1 MDIDERQSVAS
12 PERWKAFHF
21 STSVVCVLGV
31 LGNVSSLVVLAQHL
45 NEIAGSRLLLA
56 LAVADLGVVS
66 SISFRT
72 LSYVTYGNSQLTQ
85 VLEWWFLYCYY
96 CSIYLTVLLS
106 FDRYLHSSKSMFL
119 RKINYKK
126 ILKRAIF
133 AVFAV
138 MLVVSL
144 PHLLGPCVQ
153 YFYGSHLV
161 RIRACPSNG
170 TFCNLTS
177 SRWEVNVCGDKSFV
191 GQNVSYSELG
201 EHQAFIDA
209 MCTQFSNR
217 NNCWW
222 ECGCQLVS
230 LPVGKFRRTYFA
242 EIDYEARLEANAP
255 MLKNSLSICSLD
267 MKSMRHDPDFVKAVF
282 LGIDLPL
289 RYIIP
294 CLLLVVLNIYL
305 VVVVRKANQRDSEIT
320 KTPRTSLLNL
330 PVLRSVVGIVFVFL
344 GCHSG
349 GIGLFIIDIF
359 RVFENDQGTGLGTT
373 VNVFLAE
380 HSATRGLEIK
390 GSAYLL
396 AAVNSAINILLY
408 CFFLPVFREKWVSF
422 FNLGCKQRA
431 SSKEPTQDSI
441 PLDEVRTCSCVCS
454 ERHLFACIN

>member
-1 MDIDERQSVAS
+1 MDIDERQSPAS
-12 PERWKAFHF
+12 PEKWKAFHF
-21 STSVVCVLGV
+21 STLVVCVLGV
-31 LGNVSSLVVLAQHL
+31 LGNFSSLVVLIQHL

-66 SISFRT
+66 SIAFRT
-72 LSYVTYGNSQLTQ
+72 LSYITYGNSQLTQ

-106 FDRYLHSSKSMFL
+106 IDRYLHSAKSMFL

-126 ILKRAIF
+126 ILRRAIV

-144 PHLLGPCVQ
+144 PHLLGPYVQ
-153 YFYGSHLV
+153 YLYGSHLV
-161 RIRACPSNG
+161 RIRACPRKG

-177 SRWEVNVCGDKSFV
+177 SQWEVNVCGEKSFA
-191 GQNVSYSELG
+191 GRNVSYSELG
-201 EHQAFIDA
+201 EYQMFADA
-209 MCTQFSNR
+209 MCSHFSNR
-217 NNCWW
+217 TICWLG
-222 ECGCQLVS
+222 CGCQLVS
-230 LPVGKFRRTYFA
+230 LPAEKFRRTYFA
-242 EIDYEARLEANAP
+242 EIDYEARLKAGSP
-255 MLKNSLSICSLD
+255 KLKNSLSVCSLD
-267 MKSMRHDPDFVKAVF
+267 MKSMRHDPDFVKAVY

-294 CLLLVVLNIYL
+294 CLVLVVLNVYL
-305 VVVVRKANQRDSEIT
+305 VVVVRKANQRHSEIT
-320 KTPRTSLLNL
+320 NTSRTSLLNL

-359 RVFENDQGTGLGTT
+359 RVFENSDRVGLGTT
-373 VNVFLAE
+373 VNVFLGE
-380 HSATRGLEIK
+380 DRATRGLEMR

-408 CFFLPVFREKWVSF
+408 CFFLPAFRDKWVSF
-422 FNLGCKQRA
+422 FNLSRKQRSNSKRDCQDPIQLEEVGA
-431 SSKEPTQDSI
+431 SFSVS
-441 PLDEVRTCSCVCS
+441 
-454 ERHLFACIN
+454 

>member
-1 MDIDERQSVAS
+1 MDIDERQSLAS

-21 STSVVCVLGV
+21 STLVVCVLGV
-31 LGNVSSLVVLAQHL
+31 LGNVSSLVVLIQHL

-106 FDRYLHSSKSMFL
+106 IDRYLHSAKSMFL

-138 MLVVSL
+138 MLVISL
-144 PHLLGPCVQ
+144 PHLLGPCIQ
-153 YFYGSHLV
+153 YFYGSHMV
-161 RIRACPSNG
+161 IIRACPKNG

-177 SRWEVNVCGDKSFV
+177 SQWEVNVCGEKSFA
-191 GQNVSYSELG
+191 GRNISYSELG
-201 EHQAFIDA
+201 EYQGFVDA
-209 MCTQFSNR
+209 MCSQFSNR
-217 NNCWW
+217 AICWW

-230 LPVGKFRRTYFA
+230 LPVGKFRHTYFA
-242 EIDYEARLEANAP
+242 EIDYEARLRTNYP
-255 MLKNSLSICSLD
+255 KLKNSLRVCSLD
-267 MKSMRHDPDFVKAVF
+267 MKSMRHDPDFVKAVY

-294 CLLLVVLNIYL
+294 CLVLVVLNIYL
-305 VVVVRKANQRDSEIT
+305 VVVVRKANQRHSEIANT
-320 KTPRTSLLNL
+320 SRTPLLNL

-344 GCHSG
+344 GCHTG

-359 RVFENDQGTGLGTT
+359 RVFENSDRVGLGTT
-373 VNVFLAE
+373 VNVFLGE
-380 HSATRGLEIK
+380 NSATRGLEMK

-396 AAVNSAINILLY
+396 AAVNSVINILLY
-408 CFFLPVFREKWVSF
+408 CFFLPTFREKWVSF
-422 FNLGCKQRA
+422 FNVGRKQR
-431 SSKEPTQDSI
+431 SPSKEPAQDLI
-441 PLDEVRTCSCVCS
+441 PIEEVRKQYA
-454 ERHLFACIN
+454 HMQA